1 MVTKK
6 IRSEYMKK
14 FKDPKWETYTKCYE
28 DSLRYRLT
36 RRLLEQSHRPWFW
49 DGCESDS
56 ESSGRSTPQ
65 EKGRAGA
72 VKTKEETQPV
82 SEKLPDQ
89 RGEEKQPK
97 EAAESKAAAAE
108 AEEPHAGLAALKTPH
123 TGEKE
128 NESKDVRDTSKEGEP
143 SQKEGSGAAQAEA
156 ERKDSA
162 SAPAALQQYRSR
174 KSTRAKSQPREAT
187 DTDKENRHPFA
198 LYGSGEKQAEMA
210 AKRTHNVLP
219 CASTKEIHPS
229 ALRAKTRREV
239 EKQLKTLN
247 RRRARSADLEKA
259 HKTKLVPDYDPW
271 MTEYMRCFSARSR

>member
-6 IRSEYMKK
+6 IRTEYMKK

-28 DSLRYRLT
+28 DLLKYRLT

-49 DGCESDS
+49 DGWESDS

-65 EKGRAGA
+65 DKRKVNP
-72 VKTKEETQPV
+72 VKAKEETQPV

-89 RGEEKQPK
+89 QGEERKPK
-97 EAAESKAAAAE
+97 EAVEVKAASTE
-108 AEEPHAGLAALKTPH
+108 AEEPQAEPVALKTPP
-123 TGEKE
+123 TGEQE
-128 NESKDVRDTSKEGEP
+128 NGSKDVRDINKEGEH
-143 SQKEGSGAAQAEA
+143 QKAGSGATHLEA
-156 ERKDSA
+156 EQKDSGRVP
-162 SAPAALQQYRSR
+162 APVHHHRSR
-174 KSTRAKSQPREAT
+174 KPARAKSQPREAT
-187 DTDKENRHPFA
+187 ETDKENRHPFA
-198 LYGSGEKQAEMA
+198 LYGSGEKQAAMA